1 MKVNLNEWEEFEEL
15 PDKEKIKK
23 KTKEWNHELDKSKE
37 TRKRKH
43 RKKGNDLD
51 VLF

>member
-1 MKVNLNEWEEFEEL
+1 MKVNLNDWEEFEEL

-23 KTKEWNHELDKSKE
+23 KKKDWNPELGKDKEFKKK
-37 TRKRKH
+37 KR
-43 RKKGNDLD
+43 KGNDLD